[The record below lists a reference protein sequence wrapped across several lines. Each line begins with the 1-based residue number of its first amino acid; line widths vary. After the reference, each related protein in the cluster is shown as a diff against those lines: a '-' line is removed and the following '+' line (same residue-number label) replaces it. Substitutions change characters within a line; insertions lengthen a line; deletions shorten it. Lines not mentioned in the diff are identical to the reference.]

1 MNRTIRPY
9 FPQMRFFD
17 AIDASSPHTIPVE
30 ILSKMRVMP
39 LAPETARY
47 RKAAGWS
54 SHATVLRNAIRR
66 NAFPHIVLEDDIELA
81 SAHPRTIPYAS
92 LPKDSITMLAGRIT
106 SVKFKDMNAFNERG
120 YPQRIARKLRHGVQT
135 IDKQKYR
142 LTSAAAYY
150 IPSADVARRFLAEA
164 LSRNSLTH
172 FDCELFDSSVV
183 THLWFP
189 SPFQSDTSTASSSDI
204 MPSQSTFFASD
215 YTPMHVSTRRGS
227 ARSGHRGRRASRRR
241 GRPSAVRHHRRRS
254 LSG

>member
-17 AIDASSPHTIPVE
+17 AIDASDPRSIPSE

-39 LAPETARY
+39 MAPETARY
-47 RKAAGWS
+47 KKAAGWS

-66 NAFPHIVLEDDIELA
+66 NAFPHIVLEDDIELT
-81 SAHPRTIPYAS
+81 STHPRAIPYAT

-106 SVKFKDMNAFNERG
+106 SVRFKDMKTFNERG
-120 YPQRIARKLRHGVQT
+120 YPQRIARKLRNGIQT

-150 IPSADVARRFLAEA
+150 IPSADVARRFLEEA

-215 YTPMHVSTRRGS
+215 YTPMMHVSTKRGS
-227 ARSGHRGRRASRRR
+227 TRSGHRRTSRRR
-241 GRPSAVRHHRRRS
+241 GRSSAVRHHRRRS
-254 LSG
+254 LSR